1 MDELMENNERNI
13 ENIRFVLNECK
24 DDQDLSMR
32 TKVKLDDVG
41 VLSEIVKIGIETA
54 GNIAGKGGSGLYY
67 VNTYGGKLC
76 FSTMKNAYI
85 GATFLENGDLVQA
98 GLHQVV
104 FNPIDLCS
112 SISNI
117 ALQIKLDEISKK
129 IDKVLKCFEE
139 NDKASL
145 KGGFKKLIDM
155 MQKYED
161 RKDDDK
167 LISNDIARVYKYS
180 DIADDIKIKYIDKIS
195 DIIDNPSKWSNKKG
209 FDEIKKYFNIVL
221 QSMSLQGLAIYMIT
235 VLEKKFDDNYLQK
248 VKENLQNEFNEVL
261 DTYDKCL
268 NFISNHID
276 KDWYEKLGDFLD
288 ASAEQPLI
296 SLIDPL
302 GRIANVASKIHKDI
316 KNSDR
321 EKYLAYFDEKGRP
334 LKLEYIDRIE
344 NLNKFYNQ
352 PVNLLV
358 DSEYLYL

>member
-85 GATFLENGDLVQA
+85 GATFLENGNLVQA

-117 ALQIKLDEISKK
+117 ALQVKLDEISKK
-129 IDKVLKCFEE
+129 LDKVLKCFED
-139 NDKASL
+139 NDKARLS
-145 KGGFKKLIDM
+145 GGFKTFNDIM
-155 MQKYED
+155 EKYAY

-167 LISNDIARVYKYS
+167 LISYDIERVYKYR
-180 DIADDIKIKYIDKIS
+180 DDAGDIKLKYIGKINE
-195 DIIDNPSKWSNKKG
+195 IVENPSKWSNKNG
-209 FDEIKKYFNIVL
+209 FDEVKKFLNIVW

-235 VLEKKFDDNYLQK
+235 ILEKKFDDKYLQIIK
-248 VKENLQNEFNEVL
+248 GNLQKEYEEVL

-268 NFISNHID
+268 NFINNHID
-276 KDWYEKLGDFLD
+276 EDLYEKLGDFLD
-288 ASAEQPLI
+288 FLAEQRLIYLI
-296 SLIDPL
+296 SPL
-302 GRIANVASKIHKDI
+302 ESIVDVASKIHKDI

-358 DSEYLYL
+358 DKEYLYL